1 MISGLESLFALLRQF
16 FPPELSAGYL
26 KAALVPLGQTIEMAA
41 GGMFV
46 AVIAGFITGIW
57 AGARLP
63 GSRLV
68 YAALG
73 AIRSFPDLTLAILCV
88 VVVGIG
94 PAAGMLALAIFYSAA
109 IGKIFADLF
118 RAADRNSMDA
128 LRATEASRLSVALFG
143 MVPLRSKDILSYGCY
158 DFECAIR
165 ASVIVGA
172 VGAGGIGTEL
182 VGTINAL
189 DYRRAAT
196 LILLLIALIA
206 IIDFFARIV
215 KNKPVT
221 LWLFLPLAG
230 LAFWNDRPTMAA
242 LSHSVSTF
250 AAMLPPRLP
259 EEAISRLPKI
269 LLETVEIAVGG
280 TFFAALGALP
290 LGLCAAR
297 NLAPPIISIPI
308 RRILECF
315 RAVPELVW
323 GLVLVSVI
331 GVGPKAGIIAL
342 ALHGMGALGRLYAE
356 SFENIRNEPV
366 QAMSATGARPVALA
380 AFAYVPSALAPLAV
394 HTLFLL
400 EWNFRAATVLGVIGA
415 GGIGQALFNAQQLFF
430 YRQMAAYVG
439 LTWLLVVVME
449 AASNRFRASFG
460 LMERHA

>member
-1 MISGLESLFALLRQF
+1 MTAGLVSLFTLLHQF
-16 FPPELSAGYL
+16 FPPEFSARYL
-26 KAALVPLGQTIEMAA
+26 KAALLPLGQTIEMAA
-41 GGMFV
+41 GGMFI
-46 AVIAGFITGIW
+46 AVIAGFVTGIW

-68 YAALG
+68 YAALA

-94 PAAGMLALAIFYSAA
+94 PGAGMLALAIFYSAA

-118 RAADRNSMDA
+118 RAADRHAMDA
-128 LRATEASRLSVALFG
+128 LRATGASRLSVALFG

-182 VGTINAL
+182 IGTINAL
-189 DYRRAAT
+189 DYRRATT

-206 IIDFFARIV
+206 AVDYLARIV
-215 KNKPVT
+215 KNRPAT
-221 LWLFLPLAG
+221 LWLILPLAG
-230 LAFWNDRPTMAA
+230 WAFWNDRPTMVAI
-242 LSHSVSTF
+242 SHSVSTF
-250 AAMLPPRLP
+250 LGMLPPRLP
-259 EEAISRLPKI
+259 EEALARLPKI

-297 NLAPPIISIPI
+297 NLAPPLVSIPV
-308 RRILECF
+308 RRVLEGF

-331 GVGPKAGIIAL
+331 GVGPRAGIIAL
-342 ALHGMGALGRLYAE
+342 ALHGMGTLGRLYAE
-356 SFENIRNEPV
+356 SFENIRSAPV
-366 QAMSATGARPVALA
+366 QAMSATGARPLALA
-380 AFAYVPSALAPLAV
+380 AFAYVPLAAAPLAV

-400 EWNFRAATVLGVIGA
+400 EWNFRTATVLGVIGA

-430 YRQMAAYVG
+430 YRQMAAYIAV
-439 LTWLLVVVME
+439 TWLLVMGME
-449 AASNRFRASFG
+449 AASSRLRTNLG
-460 LMERHA
+460 LMERYA